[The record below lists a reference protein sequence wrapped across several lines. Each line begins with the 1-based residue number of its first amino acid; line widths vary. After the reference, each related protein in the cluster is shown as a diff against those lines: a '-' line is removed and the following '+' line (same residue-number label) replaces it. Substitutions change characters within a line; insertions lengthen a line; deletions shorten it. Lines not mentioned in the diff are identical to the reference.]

1 MAAVGEF
8 TTLLAPDSAGFQVLT
23 VKTSIGLR
31 LGHWLASF
39 EAHLSN
45 HQFILPTHLFNGL
58 CKLEDLLDPGALE
71 EIGVPPHLVPDAR
84 AEVLRLNQLL
94 ERFKLPPQTARRR
107 MRELLGDG
115 GYQRADEREA
125 VHRSPECRTVYER
138 AAEIARQAG
147 ASVKATPHLLAALL
161 EMKDGHVRQL
171 LDEFGVD
178 AGSLREAAGELPV
191 EPQHDGSGTAY
202 LDAYG
207 TDITRSAREGKLPP
221 VVGRR
226 EEMLQVLRT
235 LGRDTKNNPVL
246 IGEAGVGKTAVV
258 QGIANRIAAANIHPA
273 FQNKRII
280 QIDAA
285 DLVAGTKYRG
295 DFEERMKGIISDASR
310 DDDVIL
316 FIDEIHLLTGAG
328 SAGGAMDAAN
338 ILKPALAHGGLKLIG
353 ATTPAEYRRH
363 IEKDSAFE
371 RRFQPVRV
379 EEPSQEE
386 ALEILNSLRPRL
398 QNHHGVVISDDALD
412 AAVRL
417 SVRYL
422 PNRRL
427 PDKSLDLLDEACS
440 RVRFIAVSFTPDVD
454 ARLGTGGGIVTAS
467 TVREALAKMTGL
479 PVMELTEEESERLLR
494 MAEALRQRVVGQ
506 DAAVEAV
513 AQAVRRNAVGL
524 NEGRRPVGVFLFVG
538 PTGVGKTEVAKAA
551 AEFLFGS
558 EDHII
563 RFDMSEFVEKHT
575 VSRLVGAP
583 PGYVGHEQGGQLT
596 EALSRMPY
604 SVVLLDEIERAHAEV
619 LHVFLQTFGEGRL
632 TNGQGRTV
640 DATNALFILTSN
652 LGHESHVGAA
662 LPVPAEVERAVR
674 GHFRPE
680 FLNRVDEVIH
690 FQPLQPSH
698 MHGIVEIQLGRL
710 AALLQA
716 QEVTLLYDQATVVP
730 WLATRGLDA
739 YTGARPLIRVIEKE
753 LKNQIG
759 GMLLTGQLK
768 PTNTLNVTVEA
779 NSLRLTPLSAETS

>member
-1 MAAVGEF
+1 M
-8 TTLLAPDSAGFQVLT
+8 LT
-23 VKTSIGLR
+23 VEISIGLK

-45 HQFILPTHLFNGL
+45 HQFILPAHLFNGL
-58 CKLEDLLDPGALE
+58 CKLEDMLEPGALE
-71 EIGVPPHLVPDAR
+71 EIGVPPHLVPDAK

-125 VHRSPECRTVYER
+125 VHRSPESRAVYKR
-138 AAEIARQAG
+138 AAEIAQQAG
-147 ASVKATPHLLAALL
+147 ASVEATPHLLAALL
-161 EMKDGHVRQL
+161 EMEDGHVRQL

-178 AGSLREAAGELPV
+178 ASSLREEAGELQV
-191 EPQHDGSGTAY
+191 EPQHDSPGTAY

-258 QGIANRIAAANIHPA
+258 QGIANRIATANIHPA
-273 FQNKRII
+273 FRHKRII
-280 QIDAA
+280 QIDVA
-285 DLVAGTKYRG
+285 DLLAGTKYRG

-310 DDDVIL
+310 ANDVIL
-316 FIDEIHLLTGAG
+316 FIDEIHLLAGVG

-338 ILKPALAHGGLKLIG
+338 ILKPALAHGLKLIG

-363 IEKDSAFE
+363 IEKDAALE
-371 RRFQPVRV
+371 RRFHPIRIQ
-379 EEPSQEE
+379 EPSQQE
-386 ALEILNSLRPRL
+386 ALEILHGLRPRL
-398 QNHHGVVISDDALD
+398 QNHHGVVISDDALE

-440 RVRFIAVSFTPDVD
+440 RVRFIAVSFTSGMD
-454 ARLGTGGGIVTAS
+454 AHGDTGGGLVTAS
-467 TVREALAKMTGL
+467 TVREALANTTGI
-479 PVMELTEEESERLLR
+479 PVGELTEKESERLLL
-494 MAEALRQRVVGQ
+494 MADALRQRVIGQ

-513 AQAVRRNAVGL
+513 AQAVRRNAAGL
-524 NEGRRPVGVFLFVG
+524 KEGRRPIGVFLFVG
-538 PTGVGKTEVAKAA
+538 PTGVGKTEVAKAV

-558 EDHII
+558 EDLII

-632 TNGQGRTV
+632 TDGQGRTV
-640 DATNALFILTSN
+640 DAANALFILTSN

-662 LPVPAEVERAVR
+662 LPGPAEVERAVR

-680 FLNRVDEVIH
+680 LLNRVDEVIH

-710 AALLQA
+710 AALLRA

-730 WLATRGLDA
+730 WLATRGFDA
-739 YTGARPLIRVIEKE
+739 HTGARPLIRVIEQE

-779 NSLRLTPLSAETS
+779 NLLRLTPLSAETS